1 MDSYK
6 ITILDSKYEE
16 DIRLAF
22 STSKSVDE
30 LMGRLRGIGK
40 AHSRDVIL
48 KMPDGSDVVIN

>member
-1 MDSYK
+1 MDGYK

-30 LMGRLRGIGK
+30 LMERLRRIGK